1 MACEQPVFLELIFWT
16 FSWLRLL
23 SISVFYSNV
32 CNWSLNWWNRSNIF
46 LQFSLN
52 LAVITRKLFLASYV
66 GQCALFVKTQC
77 DFGISTKITLKLY
90 AWPFWS
96 GRFLGLRQ
104 RGGGCERS
112 NGKDSFSGKKFVRLI
127 KSFFLIILRDF
138 FMSGF
143 EQFCGSHIVKPAIS
157 WPFRFELFE
166 FWKSNAN
173 FENSKIPVRI
183 QHVFY
188 RIMKKIFFG
197 VCHRVVLTSIIRS
210 MTRKDVAFHIVAKHF
225 QTAT

>member
-1 MACEQPVFLELIFWT
+1 MKPIKYIFAIFT
-16 FSWLRLL
+16 ESCGDYPQTVS
-23 SISVFYSNV
+23 SIICRSMRTV
-32 CNWSLNWWNRSNIF
+32 CQNTMWFWNFDKNHIKALCLTVLKWPIF
-46 LQFSLN
+46 
-52 LAVITRKLFLASYV
+52 
-66 GQCALFVKTQC
+66 GP
-77 DFGISTKITLKLY
+77 STE
-90 AWPFWS
+90 
-96 GRFLGLRQ
+96 
-104 RGGGCERS
+104 GGGGGERS
-112 NGKDSFSGKKFVRLI
+112 NGKDSISGKKFVRLI